1 MIKNDKLITV
11 IVPAYN
17 AEKTID
23 RCLKSLVRQN
33 NPSLYEVIII
43 DDGSTDK
50 TVEKIKKYTK
60 NYDNFSLI
68 EKENTG
74 SSDTRNVGIKE
85 TKSEFITFVDSDDYV
100 EATYLNSFVNQIK
113 NYKNIDLY
121 ITGYQKETENGNI
134 MFISHKRNMENIIN
148 NSDAQNRI
156 LSSGEFEGYT
166 WNKLYKMKI
175 IKDHDIKFDKEISLY
190 EDLVFNLEYLNFCKK
205 ISVGN
210 QNVYHYVKHEKSI
223 VNSNNFGNN
232 FDVKSVNS
240 INVME
245 NMRKIIPK
253 DNLKAQKNLNAKI
266 CWSAVSLYRNLHG
279 APNYNLIDKKVG
291 KRLRSIMKKYRKD
304 FLNNEILPKRDI
316 YIYWLNWYMPSLFA
330 FLWKKLDLRGNG

>member
-1 MIKNDKLITV
+1 MIKKDKLITV

-23 RCLKSLVRQN
+23 KCLKSLVKQS

-50 TVEKIKKYTK
+50 TVKKIKKYTDS
-60 NYDNFSLI
+60 YSNFSLI

-74 SSDTRNVGIKE
+74 SSDTRNVGIKQA
-85 TKSEFITFVDSDDYV
+85 KSDFITFVDSDDYV
-100 EATYLNSFVNQIK
+100 EPTYLDSFINQI
-113 NYKNIDLY
+113 NRYRGIDLY
-121 ITGYQKETENGNI
+121 ITGYQKETENGEI
-134 MFISHKRNMENIIN
+134 IFLSHKRNMESIIN
-148 NSDAQNRI
+148 TSYAQNKI

-166 WNKLYKMKI
+166 WNKLYKMEI
-175 IKDHDIKFDKEISLY
+175 IRNHDIEFDKEISLY

-210 QNVYHYVKHEKSI
+210 QNVYHYVKHENSI

-232 FDVKSVNS
+232 FDIKSVNS

-266 CWSAVSLYRNLHG
+266 CWSAVSLYRNLYG
-279 APNYNLIDKKVG
+279 APNYNSIDKKVG
-291 KRLRSIMKKYRKD
+291 KQLRLIMKKYRRD
-304 FLNNEILPKRDI
+304 FLNNDILPKRDI

-330 FLWKKLDLRGNG
+330 LLWKRLGLHGNG